1 MKNSV
6 RVPVKKDSTRE
17 LERRIEKLER
27 SLQEMRRM
35 HSNEMRAVN
44 ESFRTYKD
52 IMLKMHEERIMK
64 TEKSMANAKIEE
76 ELEQR
81 VLNPVKIAVRE
92 NIDFIKKAAKEDL
105 TADMRAHEEYEDYE
119 SAAKKKAEKV

>member
-1 MKNSV
+1 MIA
-6 RVPVKKDSTRE
+6 KKDRTRE

-27 SLQEMRRM
+27 DLRGIKKI
-35 HSNEMRAVN
+35 HINEMRAIN

-52 IMLKMHEERIMK
+52 IVLKMHEER
-64 TEKSMANAKIEE
+64 KSNAGKKSTNTNIEE

-81 VLNPVKIAVRE
+81 VLNPMKIAVKE

-105 TADMRAHEEYEDYE
+105 TMDVRAHEDYEDYE
-119 SAAKKKAEKV
+119 SAAKKKSEKA